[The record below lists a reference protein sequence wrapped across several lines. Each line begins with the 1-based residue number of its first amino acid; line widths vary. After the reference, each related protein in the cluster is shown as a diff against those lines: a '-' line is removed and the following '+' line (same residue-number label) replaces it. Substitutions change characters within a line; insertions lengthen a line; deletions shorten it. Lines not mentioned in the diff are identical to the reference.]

1 MRMNN
6 LFSLQRF
13 GWLFNKHT
21 KEHYKSYLISLAVM
35 AAVLTLILTYMI
47 PVNRLGGEVQDAIFG
62 LVLIGAGFIFTSSIF
77 SEFGDRKSSS
87 SALTLPVSHLERF
100 AVAWLYSLVIF
111 QLVYTVVFFVI
122 NNIVDLYKVNE
133 SDSMNTFLG
142 NGGSYFSWYLYYSF
156 FHSLAFLGAIVFKK
170 WNYRKTTFI
179 STLFFAI
186 LIIFNKV
193 VMGLIFDSS
202 VSKSLLPFSKITIND
217 TESNIYSISAKEWF
231 TPIFIALIIIC
242 TVSLWAAT
250 YFKLKEKQV

>member
-35 AAVLTLILTYMI
+35 VAVLTLILIYMV
-47 PVNRLGGEVQDAIFG
+47 PVNRLGGKVQDAIFG
-62 LVLIGAGFIFTSSIF
+62 FLLIGVGFIFTSSIF
-77 SEFGDRKSSS
+77 SEFRDGKSST

-122 NNIVDLYKVNE
+122 NNIVGLYKISE
-133 SDSMNTFLG
+133 SEPTSMFWG

-179 STLFFAI
+179 STLFFAT

-193 VMGLIFDSS
+193 VMGMIFDDS
-202 VSKSLLPFSKITIND
+202 VSKSFLPFSKITIND
-217 TESNIYSISAKEWF
+217 AGSNIYSISAKEWF
-231 TPIFIALIIIC
+231 TPIFIFLTIIC